1 MNSLMNF
8 LLSTVRMMVLF
19 SDVSSILLRVGK
31 HNSPSK
37 ILYRGHCKEQV
48 EIMKTKIL
56 RLVMYHTSKFPSAQ
70 GSETND
76 TEELFFH
83 QREYF
88 LQK

>member
-1 MNSLMNF
+1 
-8 LLSTVRMMVLF
+8 
-19 SDVSSILLRVGK
+19 
-31 HNSPSK
+31 
-37 ILYRGHCKEQV
+37 
-48 EIMKTKIL
+48 
-56 RLVMYHTSKFPSAQ
+56 MYHTSKFPSAQ